1 MVNIMTFLYILA
13 AVLIV
18 SLISLVGIVL
28 LGFKENKLRKITGL
42 LVSFAAGTM
51 LGGAF
56 LHLLPEA
63 AEAGVGLNPFLLVLG
78 GIMLFFMI
86 EKFLLW
92 RHCHDGECE
101 VHAVAHLNLIGDFVH
116 NFMDGV
122 AIAAAFILNV
132 PTGIATTIAIAVH
145 EIPQEIGD
153 FALLL
158 HSGFTKKKAILY
170 NFISA
175 LGALVGAVATYLF
188 ATTPESVL
196 FLMPIAAGGFIYMAG
211 TDIMPQLHKERKG
224 GESLIQLSLLLLGIG
239 LMWVLK
245 IYMDVH
251 S

>member
-1 MVNIMTFLYILA
+1 MIFLYILA

-18 SLISLVGIVL
+18 SVISLIGIGL
-28 LGFKENKLRKITGL
+28 LGLKEKKFRRITGF
-42 LVSFAAGTM
+42 LVSFSAGTM

-63 AEAGVGLNPFLLVLG
+63 VEVESSLNPFLLVLG
-78 GIMLFFMI
+78 GIMLFFII
-86 EKFLLW
+86 EKILCW

-122 AIAAAFILNV
+122 AIAAAFLLSI
-132 PTGIATTIAIAVH
+132 PTGIATTFAIAAH

-153 FALLL
+153 FALLIN
-158 HSGFTKKKAILY
+158 SGLTKKKAILY

-175 LGALVGAVATYLF
+175 LGALGGAIAVYLF
-188 ATTPESVL
+188 AATHDSVL

-211 TDIMPQLHKERKG
+211 TDIMPQLHKEKKG
-224 GESLIQLSLLLLGIG
+224 FDSILQLGLLLAGII
-239 LMWVLK
+239 LMWIMKL
-245 IYMDVH
+245 YFEA